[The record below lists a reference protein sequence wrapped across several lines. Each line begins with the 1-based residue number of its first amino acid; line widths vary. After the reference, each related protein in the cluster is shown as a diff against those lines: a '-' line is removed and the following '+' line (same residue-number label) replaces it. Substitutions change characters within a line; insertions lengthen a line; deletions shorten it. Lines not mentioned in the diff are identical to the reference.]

1 MTSTS
6 KDTGDGSGAMAVFFT
21 GREKLQDFTISWVI
35 DDMKVKMEK
44 FKPGEKIKTDTF
56 AIRDTKWHFDFYP
69 NGNIARHK
77 GKISIFL
84 VSENDGKVTADC
96 EFMCGPTAASCGVP
110 SEQGW
115 FRTLSFSN
123 NEFTPVD
130 NDYGFNAFLGHTM
143 VVENEAK
150 VLAAGRMEFFMKVS
164 VKGEEKTIAK
174 VLPPKKTLVTI
185 TEIDALRQLSE
196 NFESLRCDEQF
207 SDFQIVCGDENFSC
221 HRNIL
226 ASRSSY
232 FRALFNSR
240 MDEYKTG
247 KLDIVDMDSDTVKD
261 VITYIYTS
269 QVEDLDFKAHELL
282 AAADRYDLPGLK
294 KSCENSLIVS
304 MSQETVLDLFVLA
317 DMHNANE
324 LRVAAKKM
332 IVENRADIVKQDGWR
347 DKLGKYNDLI
357 FEVFE
362 AVVTIN

>member
-1 MTSTS
+1 MSTS
-6 KDTGDGSGAMAVFFT
+6 AETGEGVTEAAMAVFFT
-21 GREKLQDFTISWVI
+21 GREKLQEYTVTWII

-44 FKPGEKIKTDTF
+44 FKPGEKVKTDTF
-56 AIRDTKWHFDFYP
+56 SIRDTKWHFDFYP

-84 VSENDGKVTADC
+84 VSENEGKVTADC
-96 EFMCGPTAASCGVP
+96 EFSAGKSDH
-110 SEQGW
+110 GW
-115 FRTLSFSN
+115 FRTLQFSN

-130 NDYGFNAFLGHTM
+130 NDYGFNAFLCHTM
-143 VVENEAK
+143 VFENEAR
-150 VLAAGRMEFFMKVS
+150 VLSGGRMEFFMKVS

-174 VLPPKKTLVTI
+174 VLPPKKTLVTT
-185 TEIDALRQLSE
+185 TEIDALRQLSD
-196 NFESLRCDEQF
+196 NFSNLLCDEQF
-207 SDFQIVCGDENFSC
+207 SDFLIVCGEENFSC
-221 HRNIL
+221 HRNVL
-226 ASRSSY
+226 ASRSPY

-247 KLDIVDMDSDTVKD
+247 KLDIVDMDSDTVRD

-269 QVEDLDFKAHELL
+269 QVHDLESKAHELL

-294 KSCENSLIVS
+294 KSCENSLIS
-304 MSQETVLDLFVLA
+304 YLSQDTVLDLFVLA

-332 IVENRADIVKQDGWR
+332 IVDNRADIVKQEGWR